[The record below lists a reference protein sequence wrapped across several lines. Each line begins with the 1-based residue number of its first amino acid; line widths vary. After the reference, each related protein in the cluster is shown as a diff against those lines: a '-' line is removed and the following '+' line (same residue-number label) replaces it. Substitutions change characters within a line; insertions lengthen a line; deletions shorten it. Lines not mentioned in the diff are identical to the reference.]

1 MAYTYDD
8 FVKAANQSG
17 LMGQFSQDDLNLAQK
32 YPEFGLSVLSLKKD
46 YNNAATAE
54 QRLLANQ
61 AANELRKSYGNY
73 SGGADGGSFRLES
86 KLNRRSDDL
95 LDQLGSFGSF
105 SYDEAP
111 AYENAFAQQQKDLL
125 DRILNREDFS
135 WSKET
140 DPQWSSYKKSYLRE
154 GDRATANALA
164 QASAASGGRPSSYA
178 VNAATQAGDY
188 YATKLNDVIPTLYQQ
203 AYERYLDEYNMKLK
217 DLNAVNQQEQLDYA
231 KYLDRLGQFNTDRGF
246 AYQNYADDYDRLR
259 SQLADVQG
267 QDQIDYARYL
277 DETSRQQTAQDSIRS
292 QVDAILAA
300 GGSPSANLVSE
311 SGYSSE
317 YVKALED
324 AYRKQEAEKA
334 AKKSGSG
341 GGSTRRS
348 GGTSGGNTT
357 DGNESGLDYQGL
369 FEAAKKSG
377 NPKSWLAQKANYQKF
392 GFTSSSGLYSD
403 YETWLENGGVSNSS
417 KTMAQGP
424 FIALLSGFNTSLKNG
439 EGERILSTLDKTW
452 PMMTSEQKAEM
463 QKLLK
468 QYGYSYE
475 EG

>member
-86 KLNRRSDDL
+86 KLNRRADDL
-95 LDQLGSFGSF
+95 LGQIGSFGSF
-105 SYDEAP
+105 SYGEAP
-111 AYENAFAQQQKDLL
+111 TYENAFAQQQKDLL

-164 QASAASGGRPSSYA
+164 LASAASGGRPSSYA

-217 DLNAVNQQEQLDYA
+217 DLNTVNQQEQLDYA

-277 DETSRQQTAQDSIRS
+277 DEASRQQTAQDSIRS

-341 GGSTRRS
+341 GGSTMS
-348 GGTSGGNTT
+348 LTTAKAMAKEGQFTDAVLNT
-357 DGNESGLDYQGL
+357 LR
-369 FEAAKKSG
+369 
-377 NPKSWLAQKANYQKF
+377 KA
-392 GFTSSSGLYSD
+392 GFTDD
-403 YETWLENGGVSNSS
+403 YIAQVYGYTGFGTGRDKLGYDEDEGIFTWNGRRYNS
-417 KTMAQGP
+417 P
-424 FIALLSGFNTSLKNG
+424 EALAEDLDRANLTDAEKATISRLLKASGFNITF
-439 EGERILSTLDKTW
+439 
-452 PMMTSEQKAEM
+452 
-463 QKLLK
+463 
-468 QYGYSYE
+468 
-475 EG
+475 

>member
-46 YNNAATAE
+46 YNNATTAE

-86 KLNRRSDDL
+86 KLNRRADDL
-95 LDQLGSFGSF
+95 LGQIGSFGSF

-111 AYENAFAQQQKDLL
+111 TYENAFAQQQKDLL

-164 QASAASGGRPSSYA
+164 KASAASGGRPSSYA

-246 AYQNYADDYDRLR
+246 AYQKYADDYDRLR

-277 DETSRQQTAQDSIRS
+277 DEASRQQTAQDSIRS

-334 AKKSGSG
+334 AKKSESG
-341 GGSTRRS
+341 GG
-348 GGTSGGNTT
+348 GTMSLTTAKAMAKEGQFTDTVLNT
-357 DGNESGLDYQGL
+357 LR
-369 FEAAKKSG
+369 
-377 NPKSWLAQKANYQKF
+377 KA
-392 GFTSSSGLYSD
+392 GFTDDYIAQVYGYTGFGSGRDKLGYD
-403 YETWLENGGVSNSS
+403 EDEGIFTWNGRRYNS
-417 KTMAQGP
+417 P
-424 FIALLSGFNTSLKNG
+424 EALAEDLDRANLTDAEKATISRRLKASGFNITF
-439 EGERILSTLDKTW
+439 
-452 PMMTSEQKAEM
+452 
-463 QKLLK
+463 
-468 QYGYSYE
+468 
-475 EG
+475 

>member
-111 AYENAFAQQQKDLL
+111 TYENTFAQQQKDLL

-164 QASAASGGRPSSYA
+164 KASAASGGRPSSHA

-217 DLNAVNQQEQLDYA
+217 DLNTVNQQEQLDYT

-277 DETSRQQTAQDSIRS
+277 DEVSRQQTAQDSIRS

-341 GGSTRRS
+341 GG
-348 GGTSGGNTT
+348 GTMSLTTAKAMAKEGQFTDTVLNT
-357 DGNESGLDYQGL
+357 LR
-369 FEAAKKSG
+369 
-377 NPKSWLAQKANYQKF
+377 KA
-392 GFTSSSGLYSD
+392 GFTDD
-403 YETWLENGGVSNSS
+403 YIAQVYGYTGFGTGRDKLGYDEDEGIFTWNGRRYNS
-417 KTMAQGP
+417 P
-424 FIALLSGFNTSLKNG
+424 EALAEDLDRANLTDAEKATISRRLKASGFNITF
-439 EGERILSTLDKTW
+439 
-452 PMMTSEQKAEM
+452 
-463 QKLLK
+463 
-468 QYGYSYE
+468 
-475 EG
+475 

>member
-8 FVKAANQSG
+8 FVNAANQSG

-46 YNNAATAE
+46 YNNATTAE

-95 LDQLGSFGSF
+95 LGQLGSFGSF

-111 AYENAFAQQQKDLL
+111 TYENAFAQQQKDLL

-277 DETSRQQTAQDSIRS
+277 DEVSRQQTAQDSIRS

-334 AKKSGSG
+334 AKKSSSG
-341 GGSTRRS
+341 GG
-348 GGTSGGNTT
+348 GTMSLTTAKAMAKEGQFTDAVLNT
-357 DGNESGLDYQGL
+357 LR
-369 FEAAKKSG
+369 
-377 NPKSWLAQKANYQKF
+377 KA
-392 GFTSSSGLYSD
+392 GFTDD
-403 YETWLENGGVSNSS
+403 YIAQVYGYTGFGTGRDKLGYDEDEGIFTWNGRRYNS
-417 KTMAQGP
+417 P
-424 FIALLSGFNTSLKNG
+424 EALAEDLDRANLTDAEKATISRRLKASGFNITF
-439 EGERILSTLDKTW
+439 
-452 PMMTSEQKAEM
+452 
-463 QKLLK
+463 
-468 QYGYSYE
+468 
-475 EG
+475 

>member
-111 AYENAFAQQQKDLL
+111 TYENTFAQQQKDLL

-217 DLNAVNQQEQLDYA
+217 DLNTVNQQEQLDYA

-277 DETSRQQTAQDSIRS
+277 DEVSRQQTAQDSIRS

-341 GGSTRRS
+341 GG
-348 GGTSGGNTT
+348 GTMSLTTAKAMAKEGQFTDTVLNT
-357 DGNESGLDYQGL
+357 LR
-369 FEAAKKSG
+369 
-377 NPKSWLAQKANYQKF
+377 KA
-392 GFTSSSGLYSD
+392 GFTDD
-403 YETWLENGGVSNSS
+403 YIAQVYGYTGFGTGRDKLGYDEDEGIFTWNGRRYNS
-417 KTMAQGP
+417 P
-424 FIALLSGFNTSLKNG
+424 EALAEDLDRANLTDAEKATISRRLKASGFNITF
-439 EGERILSTLDKTW
+439 
-452 PMMTSEQKAEM
+452 
-463 QKLLK
+463 
-468 QYGYSYE
+468 
-475 EG
+475 

>member
-46 YNNAATAE
+46 YNNATTAE

-105 SYDEAP
+105 SYGEAP
-111 AYENAFAQQQKDLL
+111 TYENTFAQQQKDLL

-217 DLNAVNQQEQLDYA
+217 DLNTVNQQEQLDYA

-277 DETSRQQTAQDSIRS
+277 DEASRRQTAQDSIRS

-341 GGSTRRS
+341 GG
-348 GGTSGGNTT
+348 GTMSLTTAKAMAKEGQFTDTVLNT
-357 DGNESGLDYQGL
+357 LR
-369 FEAAKKSG
+369 
-377 NPKSWLAQKANYQKF
+377 KA
-392 GFTSSSGLYSD
+392 GFTDD
-403 YETWLENGGVSNSS
+403 YIAQVYGYTGFGTGRDKLGYDEDEGIFTWNGRRYNS
-417 KTMAQGP
+417 P
-424 FIALLSGFNTSLKNG
+424 EALAEDLDRANLTDAEKATISRRLKASGFNITF
-439 EGERILSTLDKTW
+439 
-452 PMMTSEQKAEM
+452 
-463 QKLLK
+463 
-468 QYGYSYE
+468 
-475 EG
+475 

>member
-8 FVKAANQSG
+8 FVNAANQSG

-46 YNNAATAE
+46 YNNATTAE

-86 KLNRRSDDL
+86 KLNRRADDL
-95 LDQLGSFGSF
+95 LDRLGSFGSF

-111 AYENAFAQQQKDLL
+111 TYENAFAQQQKDLL
-125 DRILNREDFS
+125 DRILNREDFA

-164 QASAASGGRPSSYA
+164 QESAASGGRPSSYA

-188 YATKLNDVIPTLYQQ
+188 YATKLNDMIPTLYQQ

-267 QDQIDYARYL
+267 QDQIDYALYL
-277 DETSRQQTAQDSIRS
+277 DEVSRQQTAQDSIRG

-341 GGSTRRS
+341 GG
-348 GGTSGGNTT
+348 GTMSLTTAKAMAKEGQFTDTVLNT
-357 DGNESGLDYQGL
+357 LR
-369 FEAAKKSG
+369 
-377 NPKSWLAQKANYQKF
+377 KA
-392 GFTSSSGLYSD
+392 GFTDD
-403 YETWLENGGVSNSS
+403 YIAQVYGYTGFGTGRDKLGYDEDEGIFTWNGRRYNS
-417 KTMAQGP
+417 P
-424 FIALLSGFNTSLKNG
+424 EALAEDLDRANLTDAEKATISRRLKASGFNITF
-439 EGERILSTLDKTW
+439 
-452 PMMTSEQKAEM
+452 
-463 QKLLK
+463 
-468 QYGYSYE
+468 
-475 EG
+475 

>member
-46 YNNAATAE
+46 YNNATTAE

-105 SYDEAP
+105 SYGEAP
-111 AYENAFAQQQKDLL
+111 TYENTFAQQQKDLL

-164 QASAASGGRPSSYA
+164 QASAASGGRPSSHA

-217 DLNAVNQQEQLDYA
+217 DLNTVNQQEQLDYA

-277 DETSRQQTAQDSIRS
+277 DEASRRQTAQDSIRS

-341 GGSTRRS
+341 GG
-348 GGTSGGNTT
+348 GTMSLTTAKAMAKEGQFTDTVLNT
-357 DGNESGLDYQGL
+357 LR
-369 FEAAKKSG
+369 
-377 NPKSWLAQKANYQKF
+377 KA
-392 GFTSSSGLYSD
+392 GFTDD
-403 YETWLENGGVSNSS
+403 YIAQVYGYTGFGTGRDKLGYDEDEGIFTWNGRRYNSPEALAEDLDRANLTDAEKATISRRLE
-417 KTMAQGP
+417 A
-424 FIALLSGFNTSLKNG
+424 SGFNITF
-439 EGERILSTLDKTW
+439 
-452 PMMTSEQKAEM
+452 
-463 QKLLK
+463 
-468 QYGYSYE
+468 
-475 EG
+475 

>member
-86 KLNRRSDDL
+86 KLNRRADDL
-95 LDQLGSFGSF
+95 LDQIGSFGSF

-111 AYENAFAQQQKDLL
+111 TYENAFAQQQKDLL

-267 QDQIDYARYL
+267 QDQIDYARHL
-277 DETSRQQTAQDSIRS
+277 DEVSRQQTAQDSIRS

-341 GGSTRRS
+341 GG
-348 GGTSGGNTT
+348 GTMSLTTAKAMAKEGQFTDAVLNT
-357 DGNESGLDYQGL
+357 LR
-369 FEAAKKSG
+369 
-377 NPKSWLAQKANYQKF
+377 KA
-392 GFTSSSGLYSD
+392 GFTDD
-403 YETWLENGGVSNSS
+403 YIAQVYGYTGFGTGRDKLGYDEDEGIFTWNGRRYNS
-417 KTMAQGP
+417 P
-424 FIALLSGFNTSLKNG
+424 EALAEDLDRANLTDAEKATISRRLKASGFNITF
-439 EGERILSTLDKTW
+439 
-452 PMMTSEQKAEM
+452 
-463 QKLLK
+463 
-468 QYGYSYE
+468 
-475 EG
+475 

>member
-46 YNNAATAE
+46 YNNATTAE

-95 LDQLGSFGSF
+95 LDQIGSFGSF

-111 AYENAFAQQQKDLL
+111 TYENTFAQQQKDLL

-164 QASAASGGRPSSYA
+164 QASAASGGRPSSHA

-203 AYERYLDEYNMKLK
+203 AYKRYLDEYNMKLK
-217 DLNAVNQQEQLDYA
+217 DLNTVNQQEQLDYA
-231 KYLDRLGQFNTDRGF
+231 KYIDRLGQFNTDRGF

-277 DETSRQQTAQDSIRS
+277 DEASRQQTAQDSIRS

-334 AKKSGSG
+334 TKKSGSG
-341 GGSTRRS
+341 GG
-348 GGTSGGNTT
+348 GTMSLTTAKAMAKEGQFTDTVLNT
-357 DGNESGLDYQGL
+357 LR
-369 FEAAKKSG
+369 
-377 NPKSWLAQKANYQKF
+377 KA
-392 GFTSSSGLYSD
+392 GFTDD
-403 YETWLENGGVSNSS
+403 YIAQVYGYTGFGTGRDKLGYDEDEGIFTWNGRRYNS
-417 KTMAQGP
+417 P
-424 FIALLSGFNTSLKNG
+424 EALAEDLDRANLTDAEKATISRRLKASGFNITF
-439 EGERILSTLDKTW
+439 
-452 PMMTSEQKAEM
+452 
-463 QKLLK
+463 
-468 QYGYSYE
+468 
-475 EG
+475 

>member
-8 FVKAANQSG
+8 FVNAANQSG

-46 YNNAATAE
+46 YNNATTAE

-86 KLNRRSDDL
+86 KLNRRADDL
-95 LDQLGSFGSF
+95 LDQLGSFDSF
-105 SYDEAP
+105 SYGEAP
-111 AYENAFAQQQKDLL
+111 TYENAFAQQQKDLL

-188 YATKLNDVIPTLYQQ
+188 YATKLNDMIPTLYQQ

-277 DETSRQQTAQDSIRS
+277 DEVSRQQTAQDSIRG

-341 GGSTRRS
+341 GG
-348 GGTSGGNTT
+348 GTMSLTTAKAMAKEGQFTDAVLNT
-357 DGNESGLDYQGL
+357 LR
-369 FEAAKKSG
+369 
-377 NPKSWLAQKANYQKF
+377 KA
-392 GFTSSSGLYSD
+392 GFTDD
-403 YETWLENGGVSNSS
+403 YIAQVYGYTGFGTGRDKLGYDEDEGIFTWNGRRYNSPEALAEDLDRANLTDAE
-417 KTMAQGP
+417 KAT
-424 FIALLSGFNTSLKNG
+424 IARRLKASGFNITF
-439 EGERILSTLDKTW
+439 
-452 PMMTSEQKAEM
+452 
-463 QKLLK
+463 
-468 QYGYSYE
+468 
-475 EG
+475 

>member
-32 YPEFGLSVLSLKKD
+32 HPEFGLSVLSLKKD
-46 YNNAATAE
+46 YNNATTAE

-95 LDQLGSFGSF
+95 LDRLGSFGSF
-105 SYDEAP
+105 SYGEAP
-111 AYENAFAQQQKDLL
+111 TYENTFAQQQKDLL

-135 WSKET
+135 WSRET

-164 QASAASGGRPSSYA
+164 KASAASGGRPSSYA

-277 DETSRQQTAQDSIRS
+277 DKASRQQTAQDSIRS

-334 AKKSGSG
+334 AKKSGSDG
-341 GGSTRRS
+341 GGTMSLTTAKAMAKE
-348 GGTSGGNTT
+348 GQFTDTVLNT
-357 DGNESGLDYQGL
+357 LR
-369 FEAAKKSG
+369 
-377 NPKSWLAQKANYQKF
+377 KA
-392 GFTSSSGLYSD
+392 GFTDD
-403 YETWLENGGVSNSS
+403 YIAQVYGYTGFGTGRDKLGYDEDEGIFTWNGRRYNS
-417 KTMAQGP
+417 P
-424 FIALLSGFNTSLKNG
+424 EALAEDLDRANLTDAEKATISRRLKASGFNITF
-439 EGERILSTLDKTW
+439 
-452 PMMTSEQKAEM
+452 
-463 QKLLK
+463 
-468 QYGYSYE
+468 
-475 EG
+475 

>member
-46 YNNAATAE
+46 YNNATTAE

-105 SYDEAP
+105 SYGEAP
-111 AYENAFAQQQKDLL
+111 TYENTFAQQQKDLL

-164 QASAASGGRPSSYA
+164 KASAASGGRPSSYA

-217 DLNAVNQQEQLDYA
+217 DLNTVNQQEQLDYA

-277 DETSRQQTAQDSIRS
+277 DEVSRQQTAQDSIRS

-341 GGSTRRS
+341 GG
-348 GGTSGGNTT
+348 GTMSLTTAKEMAKEGQFTDTVLNT
-357 DGNESGLDYQGL
+357 LR
-369 FEAAKKSG
+369 
-377 NPKSWLAQKANYQKF
+377 KA
-392 GFTSSSGLYSD
+392 GFTDD
-403 YETWLENGGVSNSS
+403 YIAQVYGYTGFGTGRDKLGYDEDEGIFTWNGRRYNS
-417 KTMAQGP
+417 P
-424 FIALLSGFNTSLKNG
+424 EALAEDLDRANLTDAEKATISRRLKASGFNITS
-439 EGERILSTLDKTW
+439 
-452 PMMTSEQKAEM
+452 
-463 QKLLK
+463 
-468 QYGYSYE
+468 
-475 EG
+475 

>member
-32 YPEFGLSVLSLKKD
+32 HPEFGLSVLSLKKD
-46 YNNAATAE
+46 YNNATTAE

-105 SYDEAP
+105 SYGEAP
-111 AYENAFAQQQKDLL
+111 TYENTFAQQQKDLL

-135 WSKET
+135 WSRET

-164 QASAASGGRPSSYA
+164 KASAASGGRPSSYA

-277 DETSRQQTAQDSIRS
+277 DEASRQQTAQDSIRS

-341 GGSTRRS
+341 GG
-348 GGTSGGNTT
+348 GTMSLTTAKAMAKEGQFTDTVLNTLRKAGFT
-357 DGNESGLDYQGL
+357 DGYIAQVYGYTGFGTGRDKLGYDEDEGIFTWNGRRYNSPEALAEDLDRANL
-369 FEAAKKSG
+369 TDAE
-377 NPKSWLAQKANYQKF
+377 KATISRRLK
-392 GFTSSSGLYSD
+392 
-403 YETWLENGGVSNSS
+403 
-417 KTMAQGP
+417 A
-424 FIALLSGFNTSLKNG
+424 SGFNITF
-439 EGERILSTLDKTW
+439 
-452 PMMTSEQKAEM
+452 
-463 QKLLK
+463 
-468 QYGYSYE
+468 
-475 EG
+475 

>member
-8 FVKAANQSG
+8 FVNAANQSG

-46 YNNAATAE
+46 YNNATTAE

-111 AYENAFAQQQKDLL
+111 TYENAFAQQQKDLL
-125 DRILNREDFS
+125 DRILNREDFA

-277 DETSRQQTAQDSIRS
+277 DEVSRQQTAQDSIRG

-341 GGSTRRS
+341 GG
-348 GGTSGGNTT
+348 GTMSLTTAKAMAKEGQFTDAVLNT
-357 DGNESGLDYQGL
+357 LR
-369 FEAAKKSG
+369 
-377 NPKSWLAQKANYQKF
+377 KA
-392 GFTSSSGLYSD
+392 GFTDD
-403 YETWLENGGVSNSS
+403 YIAQVYGYTGFGTGRDKLGYDEDEGIFTWNGRRYNSPEALAEDLDRANLTDAE
-417 KTMAQGP
+417 KAT
-424 FIALLSGFNTSLKNG
+424 IARRLKASGFNITF
-439 EGERILSTLDKTW
+439 
-452 PMMTSEQKAEM
+452 
-463 QKLLK
+463 
-468 QYGYSYE
+468 
-475 EG
+475 

>member
-46 YNNAATAE
+46 YNNATTAE

-105 SYDEAP
+105 SYGEAP
-111 AYENAFAQQQKDLL
+111 TYENTFAQQQKDLL

-164 QASAASGGRPSSYA
+164 QASAASGGRPSSHA

-217 DLNAVNQQEQLDYA
+217 DLNTVNQQEQLDYA

-277 DETSRQQTAQDSIRS
+277 DEVSRQQTAQDSIRS

-341 GGSTRRS
+341 GG
-348 GGTSGGNTT
+348 GTMSLTTAKAMAKEGQFTDTVLNT
-357 DGNESGLDYQGL
+357 LR
-369 FEAAKKSG
+369 
-377 NPKSWLAQKANYQKF
+377 KA
-392 GFTSSSGLYSD
+392 GFTDD
-403 YETWLENGGVSNSS
+403 YIAQVYGYTGFGTGRDKLGYDEDEGIFTWNGRRYNSPEALAEDLNRANLTDAEKATISRRLE
-417 KTMAQGP
+417 A
-424 FIALLSGFNTSLKNG
+424 SGFNITG
-439 EGERILSTLDKTW
+439 
-452 PMMTSEQKAEM
+452 
-463 QKLLK
+463 
-468 QYGYSYE
+468 
-475 EG
+475 

>member
-8 FVKAANQSG
+8 FVNAANQSG

-46 YNNAATAE
+46 YNNATTAE

-86 KLNRRSDDL
+86 KLNRRADDL
-95 LDQLGSFGSF
+95 LDQLGGFGSF

-111 AYENAFAQQQKDLL
+111 TYENAFAQQQKDLL
-125 DRILNREDFS
+125 DRILNREDFA

-188 YATKLNDVIPTLYQQ
+188 YATKLNDMIPTLYQQ

-277 DETSRQQTAQDSIRS
+277 DEVSRQQTAQDSIRS

-334 AKKSGSG
+334 AKKSSSG
-341 GGSTRRS
+341 GG
-348 GGTSGGNTT
+348 GTMSLTTAKAMAKEGQFTDTVLNT
-357 DGNESGLDYQGL
+357 LR
-369 FEAAKKSG
+369 
-377 NPKSWLAQKANYQKF
+377 KA
-392 GFTSSSGLYSD
+392 GFTDD
-403 YETWLENGGVSNSS
+403 YIAQVYGYTGFGTGRDKLGYDEDEGIFTWNGRRYNS
-417 KTMAQGP
+417 P
-424 FIALLSGFNTSLKNG
+424 EALAEDLDRANLTDAEKATISRRLKASGFNITF
-439 EGERILSTLDKTW
+439 
-452 PMMTSEQKAEM
+452 
-463 QKLLK
+463 
-468 QYGYSYE
+468 
-475 EG
+475 

>member
-46 YNNAATAE
+46 YNNATTAE

-86 KLNRRSDDL
+86 KLNRRADDL
-95 LDQLGSFGSF
+95 LGQIGSFGSF

-111 AYENAFAQQQKDLL
+111 TYENAFAQQQKDLL

-277 DETSRQQTAQDSIRS
+277 DEVSRQQTAQDSIRS

-341 GGSTRRS
+341 GG
-348 GGTSGGNTT
+348 GTMSLTTAKAMAKEGQFTDTVLNT
-357 DGNESGLDYQGL
+357 LR
-369 FEAAKKSG
+369 
-377 NPKSWLAQKANYQKF
+377 KA
-392 GFTSSSGLYSD
+392 GFTDD
-403 YETWLENGGVSNSS
+403 YIAQVYGYTGFGTGRDKLGYDEDEGIFTWNGRRYNS
-417 KTMAQGP
+417 P
-424 FIALLSGFNTSLKNG
+424 EALAEDLDRANLTDAEKATISRRLKASGFNITF
-439 EGERILSTLDKTW
+439 
-452 PMMTSEQKAEM
+452 
-463 QKLLK
+463 
-468 QYGYSYE
+468 
-475 EG
+475 

>member
-46 YNNAATAE
+46 YNNATTAE

-105 SYDEAP
+105 SYGEAP
-111 AYENAFAQQQKDLL
+111 TYENTFAQQQKDLL

-164 QASAASGGRPSSYA
+164 QASAASGGRPSSHA

-217 DLNAVNQQEQLDYA
+217 DLNTVNQQEQLDYA

-277 DETSRQQTAQDSIRS
+277 DEASRRQTAQDSIRS
-292 QVDAILAA
+292 QVDAILTA

-341 GGSTRRS
+341 GG
-348 GGTSGGNTT
+348 GTMSLTTAKAMAKEGQFTDTVLNT
-357 DGNESGLDYQGL
+357 LR
-369 FEAAKKSG
+369 
-377 NPKSWLAQKANYQKF
+377 KA
-392 GFTSSSGLYSD
+392 GFTDD
-403 YETWLENGGVSNSS
+403 YIAQVYGYTGFGTGRDKLGYDEDEGIFTWNGRRYNS
-417 KTMAQGP
+417 P
-424 FIALLSGFNTSLKNG
+424 EALAEDLDRANLTDAEKATISRRLKASGFNITF
-439 EGERILSTLDKTW
+439 
-452 PMMTSEQKAEM
+452 
-463 QKLLK
+463 
-468 QYGYSYE
+468 
-475 EG
+475 

>member
-46 YNNAATAE
+46 YNNATTAE

-95 LDQLGSFGSF
+95 LGQIGSFGSF

-111 AYENAFAQQQKDLL
+111 AYENTFAQQQKDLL

-246 AYQNYADDYDRLR
+246 AYQNFADDYDRLR

-277 DETSRQQTAQDSIRS
+277 DEASRQQTAQDSIRS

-341 GGSTRRS
+341 GG
-348 GGTSGGNTT
+348 GTMSLTTAKAMAKEGQFTDTVLNT
-357 DGNESGLDYQGL
+357 LR
-369 FEAAKKSG
+369 
-377 NPKSWLAQKANYQKF
+377 KA
-392 GFTSSSGLYSD
+392 GFTDD
-403 YETWLENGGVSNSS
+403 YIAQVYGYTGFGTGRDKLGYDEDEGIFTWNGRRYNS
-417 KTMAQGP
+417 P
-424 FIALLSGFNTSLKNG
+424 EALAEDLDRANLTDAEKATISRRLKASGFNITF
-439 EGERILSTLDKTW
+439 
-452 PMMTSEQKAEM
+452 
-463 QKLLK
+463 
-468 QYGYSYE
+468 
-475 EG
+475 

>member
-32 YPEFGLSVLSLKKD
+32 HPEFGLSVLSLKKD
-46 YNNAATAE
+46 YNNATTAE

-105 SYDEAP
+105 SYGEAP
-111 AYENAFAQQQKDLL
+111 TYENAFAQQQKDLL

-164 QASAASGGRPSSYA
+164 KASAASGGRPSSYA

-217 DLNAVNQQEQLDYA
+217 DLNAINQQEQLDYA

-277 DETSRQQTAQDSIRS
+277 DEVSRQQTAQDSIRS

-300 GGSPSANLVSE
+300 GSSPSANLLSE

-324 AYRKQEAEKA
+324 AYRKQEAEKT
-334 AKKSGSG
+334 AKKSNSG
-341 GGSTRRS
+341 GGTMSLTTAKAMAKE
-348 GGTSGGNTT
+348 GQFTDTVLNT
-357 DGNESGLDYQGL
+357 LR
-369 FEAAKKSG
+369 
-377 NPKSWLAQKANYQKF
+377 KA
-392 GFTSSSGLYSD
+392 GFTDD
-403 YETWLENGGVSNSS
+403 YIAQVYGYTGFGTGRDKLGYDEDEGIFTWNGRRYNS
-417 KTMAQGP
+417 P
-424 FIALLSGFNTSLKNG
+424 EALAEDLDRANLTDAEKATISRRLKASGFNITF
-439 EGERILSTLDKTW
+439 
-452 PMMTSEQKAEM
+452 
-463 QKLLK
+463 
-468 QYGYSYE
+468 
-475 EG
+475 

>member
-86 KLNRRSDDL
+86 KLNRRADDL
-95 LDQLGSFGSF
+95 LDQIGSFGSF

-111 AYENAFAQQQKDLL
+111 TYENAFAQQQKDLL

-164 QASAASGGRPSSYA
+164 KASAASGGRPSSYA

-277 DETSRQQTAQDSIRS
+277 DEASRQQTAQDSIRS

-341 GGSTRRS
+341 GG
-348 GGTSGGNTT
+348 GTMSLTTAKAMAKEGQFTDAVLNT
-357 DGNESGLDYQGL
+357 LR
-369 FEAAKKSG
+369 
-377 NPKSWLAQKANYQKF
+377 KA
-392 GFTSSSGLYSD
+392 GFTDD
-403 YETWLENGGVSNSS
+403 YIAQVYGYTGFGTGRDKLGYDEDEGIFTWNGRRYNSPEALVEDLDRANLTDAEMATISRRLE
-417 KTMAQGP
+417 A
-424 FIALLSGFNTSLKNG
+424 SGFNITF
-439 EGERILSTLDKTW
+439 
-452 PMMTSEQKAEM
+452 
-463 QKLLK
+463 
-468 QYGYSYE
+468 
-475 EG
+475 

>member
-105 SYDEAP
+105 SYGEAP
-111 AYENAFAQQQKDLL
+111 TYENTFAQQQKDLL

-164 QASAASGGRPSSYA
+164 KASAASGGRPSSYA

-217 DLNAVNQQEQLDYA
+217 DLNTVNQQEQLDYA

-277 DETSRQQTAQDSIRS
+277 DEASRRQTAQDSIRS

-341 GGSTRRS
+341 GG
-348 GGTSGGNTT
+348 GTMSLTTAKAMAKEGQFTDTVLNT
-357 DGNESGLDYQGL
+357 LR
-369 FEAAKKSG
+369 
-377 NPKSWLAQKANYQKF
+377 KA
-392 GFTSSSGLYSD
+392 GFTDD
-403 YETWLENGGVSNSS
+403 YIAQVYGYTGFGTGRDKLGYDEDEGIFTWNGRRYNS
-417 KTMAQGP
+417 P
-424 FIALLSGFNTSLKNG
+424 EALAEDLDRANLTDAEKATISRRLKASGFNITF
-439 EGERILSTLDKTW
+439 
-452 PMMTSEQKAEM
+452 
-463 QKLLK
+463 
-468 QYGYSYE
+468 
-475 EG
+475 

>member
-111 AYENAFAQQQKDLL
+111 TYENTFAQQQKDLL

-217 DLNAVNQQEQLDYA
+217 DLNTVNQQEQLDYA

-277 DETSRQQTAQDSIRS
+277 DEASRQQTAQDSIRS

-341 GGSTRRS
+341 GGGTMSLTTAKAMAKEGQFTDAVLNTLRKAGFTDDYIAQVYGYTGFGPGRDKLGYDEDEGIFTWNGRRYNS
-348 GGTSGGNTT
+348 PEALAEGLDRANLT
-357 DGNESGLDYQGL
+357 DAEKATISRRLEASGLNIT
-369 FEAAKKSG
+369 F
-377 NPKSWLAQKANYQKF
+377 
-392 GFTSSSGLYSD
+392 
-403 YETWLENGGVSNSS
+403 
-417 KTMAQGP
+417 
-424 FIALLSGFNTSLKNG
+424 
-439 EGERILSTLDKTW
+439 
-452 PMMTSEQKAEM
+452 
-463 QKLLK
+463 
-468 QYGYSYE
+468 
-475 EG
+475 

>member
-46 YNNAATAE
+46 YNNATTAE

-105 SYDEAP
+105 SYGEAP
-111 AYENAFAQQQKDLL
+111 TYENTFAQQQKDLL

-164 QASAASGGRPSSYA
+164 KASAASGGRPSSYA

-217 DLNAVNQQEQLDYA
+217 DLNTVNQQEQLDYA

-277 DETSRQQTAQDSIRS
+277 DEASRRQTAQDSIRS

-341 GGSTRRS
+341 GG
-348 GGTSGGNTT
+348 GTMSLTTAKAMAKEGQFTDTVLNT
-357 DGNESGLDYQGL
+357 LR
-369 FEAAKKSG
+369 
-377 NPKSWLAQKANYQKF
+377 KA
-392 GFTSSSGLYSD
+392 GFTDD
-403 YETWLENGGVSNSS
+403 YIAQVYGYTGFGTGRDKLGYDEDEGIFTWNGRRYNS
-417 KTMAQGP
+417 P
-424 FIALLSGFNTSLKNG
+424 EALAEDLDRANLTDAEKATISRRLKASGFNITF
-439 EGERILSTLDKTW
+439 
-452 PMMTSEQKAEM
+452 
-463 QKLLK
+463 
-468 QYGYSYE
+468 
-475 EG
+475 

>member
-46 YNNAATAE
+46 YNNATTAE

-105 SYDEAP
+105 SYGEAP
-111 AYENAFAQQQKDLL
+111 TYENTFAQQQKDLL

-164 QASAASGGRPSSYA
+164 KASAASGGRPSSYA

-217 DLNAVNQQEQLDYA
+217 DLNTVNQQEQLDYA

-277 DETSRQQTAQDSIRS
+277 DEVSRQQTVQDSIRS

-341 GGSTRRS
+341 GG
-348 GGTSGGNTT
+348 GTMSLTTAKAMAKEGQFTDTVLNT
-357 DGNESGLDYQGL
+357 LR
-369 FEAAKKSG
+369 
-377 NPKSWLAQKANYQKF
+377 KA
-392 GFTSSSGLYSD
+392 GFTDD
-403 YETWLENGGVSNSS
+403 YIAQVYGYTGFGTGRDKLGYDEDEGIFTWNGRRYNS
-417 KTMAQGP
+417 P
-424 FIALLSGFNTSLKNG
+424 EALAEDLDRANLTDAEKATISRRLKASGFNITF
-439 EGERILSTLDKTW
+439 
-452 PMMTSEQKAEM
+452 
-463 QKLLK
+463 
-468 QYGYSYE
+468 
-475 EG
+475 

>member
-46 YNNAATAE
+46 YNNGTTAE

-86 KLNRRSDDL
+86 KLNRQADDL

-111 AYENAFAQQQKDLL
+111 TYENAFVQQQKDLL
-125 DRILNREDFS
+125 DRILNREDFA

-277 DETSRQQTAQDSIRS
+277 DEVSRQQTAQDSIRG

-317 YVKALED
+317 YIKALED

-334 AKKSGSG
+334 AKKSGG
-341 GGSTRRS
+341 GG
-348 GGTSGGNTT
+348 GTMSLTTAKAMAKEGQFTDAVLNT
-357 DGNESGLDYQGL
+357 LR
-369 FEAAKKSG
+369 
-377 NPKSWLAQKANYQKF
+377 KA
-392 GFTSSSGLYSD
+392 GFTDD
-403 YETWLENGGVSNSS
+403 YIAQVYGYTGFGTGRDKLGYDEDEGIFTWNGRRYNSPEALAEDLNRANLTDAE
-417 KTMAQGP
+417 KAT
-424 FIALLSGFNTSLKNG
+424 IARRLKASGFNITF
-439 EGERILSTLDKTW
+439 
-452 PMMTSEQKAEM
+452 
-463 QKLLK
+463 
-468 QYGYSYE
+468 
-475 EG
+475 

>member
-46 YNNAATAE
+46 YNNATTAE

-105 SYDEAP
+105 SYGEAP
-111 AYENAFAQQQKDLL
+111 TYENTFAQQQKDLL

-164 QASAASGGRPSSYA
+164 QASAASGGRPSSHA

-217 DLNAVNQQEQLDYA
+217 DLNTVNQQEQLDYA

-277 DETSRQQTAQDSIRS
+277 DEASRRQTAQDSIRS

-341 GGSTRRS
+341 GG
-348 GGTSGGNTT
+348 GTMSLTTAKEMAKEGQFTDTVLNT
-357 DGNESGLDYQGL
+357 LR
-369 FEAAKKSG
+369 
-377 NPKSWLAQKANYQKF
+377 KA
-392 GFTSSSGLYSD
+392 GFTDD
-403 YETWLENGGVSNSS
+403 YIAQVYGYTGFGTGRDKLGYDEDEGIFTWNGRRYNSPEALAEDLDRANLTDAEKATISRRLE
-417 KTMAQGP
+417 A
-424 FIALLSGFNTSLKNG
+424 SGFNITS
-439 EGERILSTLDKTW
+439 
-452 PMMTSEQKAEM
+452 
-463 QKLLK
+463 
-468 QYGYSYE
+468 
-475 EG
+475 

>member
-46 YNNAATAE
+46 YNNATTAE

-86 KLNRRSDDL
+86 KLNRRADDL
-95 LDQLGSFGSF
+95 LDQIGSFGSF

-111 AYENAFAQQQKDLL
+111 TYENAFAQQQKDLL

-164 QASAASGGRPSSYA
+164 KASAASGGRPSSYA

-277 DETSRQQTAQDSIRS
+277 DEASRQQTAQDSIRS

-341 GGSTRRS
+341 GG
-348 GGTSGGNTT
+348 GTMSLTTAKAMAKEGQFTDAVLNT
-357 DGNESGLDYQGL
+357 LR
-369 FEAAKKSG
+369 
-377 NPKSWLAQKANYQKF
+377 KA
-392 GFTSSSGLYSD
+392 GFTDD
-403 YETWLENGGVSNSS
+403 YIAQVYGYTGFGTGRDKLGYDEDEGIFTWNGRRYNSPEALAEDLDRANL
-417 KTMAQGP
+417 TDAEMAT
-424 FIALLSGFNTSLKNG
+424 ISRRLKASGFNITF
-439 EGERILSTLDKTW
+439 
-452 PMMTSEQKAEM
+452 
-463 QKLLK
+463 
-468 QYGYSYE
+468 
-475 EG
+475 

>member
-46 YNNAATAE
+46 YNNATTAE

-105 SYDEAP
+105 SYGEAP
-111 AYENAFAQQQKDLL
+111 TYENTFAQQQKDLL

-164 QASAASGGRPSSYA
+164 QASAASGGRPSSHA

-217 DLNAVNQQEQLDYA
+217 DLNTVNQQERLDYA

-267 QDQIDYARYL
+267 QDQIDYTRYL
-277 DETSRQQTAQDSIRS
+277 DEASRRQTAQDSIRS

-341 GGSTRRS
+341 GG
-348 GGTSGGNTT
+348 GTMSLTTAKAMAKEGQFTDTVLNT
-357 DGNESGLDYQGL
+357 LR
-369 FEAAKKSG
+369 
-377 NPKSWLAQKANYQKF
+377 KA
-392 GFTSSSGLYSD
+392 GFTDD
-403 YETWLENGGVSNSS
+403 YIAQVYGYTGFGTGRDKLGYDEDEGIFTWNGRRYNS
-417 KTMAQGP
+417 P
-424 FIALLSGFNTSLKNG
+424 EALAEDLDRANLTDAEKATISRRLKASGFNITF
-439 EGERILSTLDKTW
+439 
-452 PMMTSEQKAEM
+452 
-463 QKLLK
+463 
-468 QYGYSYE
+468 
-475 EG
+475 

>member
-111 AYENAFAQQQKDLL
+111 TYENTFAQQQKDLL

-164 QASAASGGRPSSYA
+164 QASAASGGRPSSHA

-203 AYERYLDEYNMKLK
+203 AHERYLDEYNMKLK
-217 DLNAVNQQEQLDYA
+217 DLNTVNQQEQLDYA

-277 DETSRQQTAQDSIRS
+277 DEASRQQTAQDSIRS

-341 GGSTRRS
+341 GG
-348 GGTSGGNTT
+348 GTMSLTTAKAMAKEGQFTDTVLNT
-357 DGNESGLDYQGL
+357 LR
-369 FEAAKKSG
+369 
-377 NPKSWLAQKANYQKF
+377 KA
-392 GFTSSSGLYSD
+392 GFTDD
-403 YETWLENGGVSNSS
+403 YIAQVYGYTGFGTGRDKLGYDEDEGIFTWNGRRYNS
-417 KTMAQGP
+417 P
-424 FIALLSGFNTSLKNG
+424 EALAEDLDRANLTDAEKATISRRLKASGFNITF
-439 EGERILSTLDKTW
+439 
-452 PMMTSEQKAEM
+452 
-463 QKLLK
+463 
-468 QYGYSYE
+468 
-475 EG
+475 

>member
-46 YNNAATAE
+46 YNNATTAE

-86 KLNRRSDDL
+86 KLNRQADDL
-95 LDQLGSFGSF
+95 LGQLGSFGSF

-111 AYENAFAQQQKDLL
+111 TYENAFAQQQKDLL

-259 SQLADVQG
+259 SRLADVQG

-277 DETSRQQTAQDSIRS
+277 DEVSRQQTAQDSIRS

-334 AKKSGSG
+334 TKKSGSG
-341 GGSTRRS
+341 GG
-348 GGTSGGNTT
+348 GTMSLTTAKAMAKEGQFTDTVLNT
-357 DGNESGLDYQGL
+357 LR
-369 FEAAKKSG
+369 
-377 NPKSWLAQKANYQKF
+377 KA
-392 GFTSSSGLYSD
+392 GFTDD
-403 YETWLENGGVSNSS
+403 YIAQVYGYTGFGTGRDKLGYDEDEGIFTWNGRRYNS
-417 KTMAQGP
+417 P
-424 FIALLSGFNTSLKNG
+424 EALAEDLDRANLTDAEKATISRRLKASGFNITF
-439 EGERILSTLDKTW
+439 
-452 PMMTSEQKAEM
+452 
-463 QKLLK
+463 
-468 QYGYSYE
+468 
-475 EG
+475 

>member
-46 YNNAATAE
+46 YNNATTAE

-111 AYENAFAQQQKDLL
+111 TYENTFAQQQKDLL

-164 QASAASGGRPSSYA
+164 RASAASGGRPSSHA

-217 DLNAVNQQEQLDYA
+217 DLNTVNQQEQLDYA

-277 DETSRQQTAQDSIRS
+277 DEASRRQTAQDSIRS

-341 GGSTRRS
+341 GG
-348 GGTSGGNTT
+348 GTMSLTTAKAMAKEGQFTDTVLNT
-357 DGNESGLDYQGL
+357 LR
-369 FEAAKKSG
+369 
-377 NPKSWLAQKANYQKF
+377 KA
-392 GFTSSSGLYSD
+392 GFTDD
-403 YETWLENGGVSNSS
+403 YIAQVYGYTGFGTGRDKLGYDEDEGIFTWNGRRYNS
-417 KTMAQGP
+417 P
-424 FIALLSGFNTSLKNG
+424 EALAEDLDRANLTDAEKATISRRLKASGFNITF
-439 EGERILSTLDKTW
+439 
-452 PMMTSEQKAEM
+452 
-463 QKLLK
+463 
-468 QYGYSYE
+468 
-475 EG
+475 

>member
-46 YNNAATAE
+46 YNNATTAE

-86 KLNRRSDDL
+86 KLNRRADDL
-95 LDQLGSFGSF
+95 LDQIGSFGSF

-164 QASAASGGRPSSYA
+164 QASAASGGRPSSHA

-277 DETSRQQTAQDSIRS
+277 DEVSRQQTAQDSIRS

-341 GGSTRRS
+341 GG
-348 GGTSGGNTT
+348 GTMSLTTAKAMAKEGQFTDAVLNT
-357 DGNESGLDYQGL
+357 LR
-369 FEAAKKSG
+369 
-377 NPKSWLAQKANYQKF
+377 KA
-392 GFTSSSGLYSD
+392 GFTDD
-403 YETWLENGGVSNSS
+403 YIAQVYGYTGFGTGRDKLGYDEDEGIFTWNGRRYNS
-417 KTMAQGP
+417 P
-424 FIALLSGFNTSLKNG
+424 EALAEDLDRANLTDAEKATISRRLKASGFNITF
-439 EGERILSTLDKTW
+439 
-452 PMMTSEQKAEM
+452 
-463 QKLLK
+463 
-468 QYGYSYE
+468 
-475 EG
+475 

>member
-111 AYENAFAQQQKDLL
+111 TYENAFAQQQKDLL
-125 DRILNREDFS
+125 DRILNREGFS

-164 QASAASGGRPSSYA
+164 QASAASGGRPSSHA

-217 DLNAVNQQEQLDYA
+217 DLNTVNQQEQLDYA

-277 DETSRQQTAQDSIRS
+277 DEVSRQQTAQDSIRS
-292 QVDAILAA
+292 QVDAILAE

-341 GGSTRRS
+341 GGSTMS
-348 GGTSGGNTT
+348 LTTAKAMAKEGQFTDAVLNT
-357 DGNESGLDYQGL
+357 LR
-369 FEAAKKSG
+369 
-377 NPKSWLAQKANYQKF
+377 KA
-392 GFTSSSGLYSD
+392 GFTDD
-403 YETWLENGGVSNSS
+403 YIAQVYGYTGFGTGRDKLGYDEDEGIFTWNGRRYNS
-417 KTMAQGP
+417 P
-424 FIALLSGFNTSLKNG
+424 EALAEDLDRANLTDAEKATISRRLKASGFNITF
-439 EGERILSTLDKTW
+439 
-452 PMMTSEQKAEM
+452 
-463 QKLLK
+463 
-468 QYGYSYE
+468 
-475 EG
+475 

>member
-95 LDQLGSFGSF
+95 LDQIGSFGSF

-188 YATKLNDVIPTLYQQ
+188 YAAKLNDVIPTLYQQ

-277 DETSRQQTAQDSIRS
+277 DEASRQQTAQDSIRS

-324 AYRKQEAEKA
+324 AYRKQEDEKA

-341 GGSTRRS
+341 GG
-348 GGTSGGNTT
+348 GTMSLTTAKAMAKEGQFTDAVLNT
-357 DGNESGLDYQGL
+357 LR
-369 FEAAKKSG
+369 
-377 NPKSWLAQKANYQKF
+377 KA
-392 GFTSSSGLYSD
+392 GFTDD
-403 YETWLENGGVSNSS
+403 YIAQVYGYTGFGTGRDKLGYDEDEGIFTWNGRRYNS
-417 KTMAQGP
+417 P
-424 FIALLSGFNTSLKNG
+424 EALAEDLDRANLTDAEKATISRRLKASGFNITF
-439 EGERILSTLDKTW
+439 
-452 PMMTSEQKAEM
+452 
-463 QKLLK
+463 
-468 QYGYSYE
+468 
-475 EG
+475 

>member
-86 KLNRRSDDL
+86 KLNRRADDL
-95 LDQLGSFGSF
+95 LDQIGSFGSF

-111 AYENAFAQQQKDLL
+111 TYENAFTQQQKDLL

-277 DETSRQQTAQDSIRS
+277 DEASRQQTAQDSIRS

-324 AYRKQEAEKA
+324 AYRKQGAEKA

-341 GGSTRRS
+341 GG
-348 GGTSGGNTT
+348 GTMSLTTAKAMAKEGQFTDTVLNT
-357 DGNESGLDYQGL
+357 LR
-369 FEAAKKSG
+369 
-377 NPKSWLAQKANYQKF
+377 KA
-392 GFTSSSGLYSD
+392 GFTDD
-403 YETWLENGGVSNSS
+403 YIAQVYGYTGFGTGRDKLGYDEDEGIFTWNGRRYNSPEALAEDLDRANLTDAE
-417 KTMAQGP
+417 KAT
-424 FIALLSGFNTSLKNG
+424 IARRLKASGFNITF
-439 EGERILSTLDKTW
+439 
-452 PMMTSEQKAEM
+452 
-463 QKLLK
+463 
-468 QYGYSYE
+468 
-475 EG
+475 

>member
-32 YPEFGLSVLSLKKD
+32 HPEFGLSVLSLKKD
-46 YNNAATAE
+46 YNNATTAE

-105 SYDEAP
+105 SYGEAP
-111 AYENAFAQQQKDLL
+111 TYENTFAQQQKDLL

-164 QASAASGGRPSSYA
+164 KASAASGGRPSSYA

-217 DLNAVNQQEQLDYA
+217 DLNAINQQEQMDYA

-277 DETSRQQTAQDSIRS
+277 DEASRQQTAQDSIRS

-324 AYRKQEAEKA
+324 AYRKQEAEKVT
-334 AKKSGSG
+334 KKSGSG
-341 GGSTRRS
+341 GG
-348 GGTSGGNTT
+348 GTMSLTTAKEMAKEGQFTDTVLNT
-357 DGNESGLDYQGL
+357 LR
-369 FEAAKKSG
+369 
-377 NPKSWLAQKANYQKF
+377 KA
-392 GFTSSSGLYSD
+392 GFTDD
-403 YETWLENGGVSNSS
+403 YIAQVYGYTGFGTGRDKLGYDEDEGIFTWNGRRYNSPEALAEDLNRANLTDAEKATISRRLE
-417 KTMAQGP
+417 A
-424 FIALLSGFNTSLKNG
+424 SGFNITS
-439 EGERILSTLDKTW
+439 
-452 PMMTSEQKAEM
+452 
-463 QKLLK
+463 
-468 QYGYSYE
+468 
-475 EG
+475 

>member
-95 LDQLGSFGSF
+95 LGQIGSFGSF

-111 AYENAFAQQQKDLL
+111 TYENAFAQQQKDLL

-164 QASAASGGRPSSYA
+164 QASAASGGRPSSHA

-217 DLNAVNQQEQLDYA
+217 DLNTVNQQEQLDYA

-277 DETSRQQTAQDSIRS
+277 DEASRQQTAQDSIRS

-341 GGSTRRS
+341 GG
-348 GGTSGGNTT
+348 GTMSLTTAKAMAKEGQFTDAVLNT
-357 DGNESGLDYQGL
+357 LR
-369 FEAAKKSG
+369 
-377 NPKSWLAQKANYQKF
+377 KA
-392 GFTSSSGLYSD
+392 GFTDD
-403 YETWLENGGVSNSS
+403 YIAQVYGYTGFGAGRDKLGYDEDEGIFTWNGRRYNS
-417 KTMAQGP
+417 P
-424 FIALLSGFNTSLKNG
+424 EALAEDLDRANLTDAEKATISRRLKASGFNITF
-439 EGERILSTLDKTW
+439 
-452 PMMTSEQKAEM
+452 
-463 QKLLK
+463 
-468 QYGYSYE
+468 
-475 EG
+475 